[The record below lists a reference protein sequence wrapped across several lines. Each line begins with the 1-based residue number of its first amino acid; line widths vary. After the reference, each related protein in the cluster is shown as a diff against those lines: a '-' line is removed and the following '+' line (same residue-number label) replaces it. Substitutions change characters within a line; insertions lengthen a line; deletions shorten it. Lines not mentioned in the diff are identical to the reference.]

1 MINIEGLINFLTY
14 YHYIGLLTL
23 ILASYFYLTR
33 KVTFPLIIPFLF
45 INCVVE
51 IILVYY
57 YSVKI
62 RNSLVVYNYFN
73 IIVILY
79 YFYIYYN
86 YFKPK
91 SWSKYITYAAM
102 FWSFYVI
109 YIFTFENVFNKFHYH
124 YLYGLLVIVIL
135 IFILL
140 KNILESN
147 EIIEIKK
154 LPIFYFSL
162 GILLFFFCALPL
174 LVFSNTLLTG
184 SLNNYK
190 LLSQLIEYANIFL
203 NLGYLGTV
211 LWTGV
216 NKQNM

>member
-1 MINIEGLINFLTY
+1 
-14 YHYIGLLTL
+14 
-23 ILASYFYLTR
+23 
-33 KVTFPLIIPFLF
+33 
-45 INCVVE
+45 
-51 IILVYY
+51 
-57 YSVKI
+57 
-62 RNSLVVYNYFN
+62 
-73 IIVILY
+73 
-79 YFYIYYN
+79 
-86 YFKPK
+86 
-91 SWSKYITYAAM
+91 M